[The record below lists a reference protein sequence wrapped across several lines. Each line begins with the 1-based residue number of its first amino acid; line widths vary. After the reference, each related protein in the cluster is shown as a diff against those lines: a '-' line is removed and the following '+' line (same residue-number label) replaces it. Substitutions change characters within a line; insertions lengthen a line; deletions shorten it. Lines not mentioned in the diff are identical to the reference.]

1 MTCKHVD
8 CSKSTHYICISKYG
22 YADTRLCVFEK
33 PVHHRKMHHSYVHH
47 RFMYGSHSLSVSQ
60 IFIRHLLFLSTHFE
74 SHPAKHTFIV
84 SNFYQNSLGSSKLN
98 CQPLFTLSAGQ
109 FLLTTPKTLL
119 SALTLIPYDI
129 LNVFTSSQNHCFQ
142 KFRTFIYKIISYK
155 YMRLGPPHHHAFSF
169 QLISCLGK
177 VAKKEALLVVI
188 YY

>member
-1 MTCKHVD
+1 MHPAD
-8 CSKSTHYICISKYG
+8 RSSKDLYSSSAILK
-22 YADTRLCVFEK
+22 
-33 PVHHRKMHHSYVHH
+33 
-47 RFMYGSHSLSVSQ
+47 
-60 IFIRHLLFLSTHFE
+60 STHFE

-109 FLLTTPKTLL
+109 FLLTAPKTLL

-129 LNVFTSSQNHCFQ
+129 LNIFTSSQNHRFQ
-142 KFRTFIYKIISYK
+142 TFRNTFIKSFHK